1 MKNKENLK
9 VFLDKN
15 RKIIEISNFGKKL
28 EIPIKYFLGTKSCIE
43 QCPISDACKDQYEIC
58 HIIGDK
64 TGVWAWYI
72 DVPKEDG
79 LLLRHYAAIILGLK
93 GKILKK
99 KVNKNFKRRQDKV

>member
-43 QCPISDACKDQYEIC
+43 
-58 HIIGDK
+58 
-64 TGVWAWYI
+64 
-72 DVPKEDG
+72 
-79 LLLRHYAAIILGLK
+79 
-93 GKILKK
+93 
-99 KVNKNFKRRQDKV
+99 